1 MTWKIFMALTP
12 AAWGTAVILASA
24 GAPVWTTA
32 SAAGA
37 AVIMTWLLYRSV
49 RRPLD
54 AVSNGMYLLNEQD
67 FSSRLRRT
75 GQRDADRVVRLF
87 NSLMDAMKAERLKL
101 QEQTRLLTLLSDA
114 SPMGIAICDF
124 DGHIVSRNPAY
135 ERLVTPAVERR
146 LLEMAEE
153 EVVTLTDESSQLL
166 RCSRLWFM
174 DTGFRRPF
182 MLVEQMTDEIRRAE
196 RNLFNTIVRT
206 IGHEVN
212 NTMGSVASIL
222 DTLSQDITDPEA
234 AEAIDSSR
242 ESCLNLG
249 AFVSGYSAVVKL
261 PAPELKETSLTSLA
275 ESLLPSLRAITAPS
289 TDIILETTDDDD
301 TTVAIDP
308 VLIGRVIHNTVK
320 NAAESIGN
328 RPGGRITLKTGRRS
342 LEITDNGPGISP
354 EAAGHIFTPF
364 FSTKRPDRGL
374 GLMLCSEILRAHGA
388 RFSLATSPDDRLTRF
403 TVRFRPQGASVRQ

>member
-1 MTWKIFMALTP
+1 MTWKIFMALAP

-24 GAPVWTTA
+24 GAPVWATA

-37 AVIMTWLLYRSV
+37 AVILTWLLYRSV

-135 ERLVTPAVERR
+135 ERLVTSAVERR
-146 LLEMAEE
+146 LLEMADE
-153 EVVTLTDESSQLL
+153 EVITLTDESSQLL

-182 MLVEQMTDEIRRAE
+182 MLV
-196 RNLFNTIVRT
+196 
-206 IGHEVN
+206 
-212 NTMGSVASIL
+212 
-222 DTLSQDITDPEA
+222 
-234 AEAIDSSR
+234 
-242 ESCLNLG
+242 
-249 AFVSGYSAVVKL
+249 
-261 PAPELKETSLTSLA
+261 
-275 ESLLPSLRAITAPS
+275 
-289 TDIILETTDDDD
+289 
-301 TTVAIDP
+301 
-308 VLIGRVIHNTVK
+308 
-320 NAAESIGN
+320 
-328 RPGGRITLKTGRRS
+328 
-342 LEITDNGPGISP
+342 
-354 EAAGHIFTPF
+354 
-364 FSTKRPDRGL
+364 
-374 GLMLCSEILRAHGA
+374 
-388 RFSLATSPDDRLTRF
+388 
-403 TVRFRPQGASVRQ
+403 